1 MSRADAL
8 ARAAVTNRGVACR
21 AWHAVLALVITAS
34 LITQIVLLV
43 HVTAFICHVGYEVSG
58 TLAP

>member
-1 MSRADAL
+1 L